1 MSEHTLHYGDISWT
15 MPMADKNLAAVLESN
30 PVSLPVME
38 PDQAVRE
45 ALRHPIGSPCLKD
58 IVSPGEKDR
67 LLVPD
72 VTRLWQS
79 PAVYVHVMVEELNAC
94 GIPDSDIL
102 IVTATGTHRAHVGD
116 EQARLLG
123 EDICRRIRVVDHDC
137 RDTAHL
143 VHVGDTS
150 RGTPVWFNSYA
161 MACDKIIITCGVVYH
176 FLAGFGGGG
185 KMLLPGI
192 AGYET
197 IQRHHKQALNPGFGN
212 GTNAD
217 VRSANMAD
225 SNIFHA
231 DIFEAA
237 AMARPC
243 FGLNVVV
250 NDDYRILKAFAGDWV
265 QSHAAACR
273 LVDSMEGVTIH
284 ERTPLVV
291 ASAGGYPKDINL
303 YQTIKLLSNALS
315 AVQPGGTPDPAF
327 PLFRRLRQP
336 RHGEADLCLQRHAGP
351 REGPARYVLH
361 RQLCGLPVRRGG
373 RETQPHPGDGHGC
386 RPCSAR
392 RSCTSATPWTRP
404 WTWPAISWGRS
415 WTCAPPSCRTAP
427 RPCPSWRSSGTRPA
441 RASPAGREAV
451 KNSAG
456 SAACKAGNPA
466 SPELARALANC
477 LSWRRVAIFDKYFKL
492 LKNTYKKPVLTLEAP
507 LPS

>member
-15 MPMADKNLAAVLESN
+15 MPVADKNLAAVLESN

-38 PDQAVRE
+38 PDQA
-45 ALRHPIGSPCLKD
+45 LRHPIGSPCLKD
-58 IVSPGEKDR
+58 IVNPGEKIC

-102 IVTATGTHRAHVGD
+102 IVTATGTHRAHMGD

-123 EDICRRIRVVDHDC
+123 EDICRRIPVIDHDC

-237 AMARPC
+237 SMARPC

-250 NDDYRILKAFAGDWV
+250 NDDYRIIKAFAGDWI

-273 LVDSMEGVTIH
+273 LVDSMEGVTIP

-291 ASAGGYPKDINL
+291 ASAGGYPKDINV
-303 YQTIKLLSNALS
+303 YQMQKTMENASCAVRKDGVVILLADCEEGSGSKVLEE
-315 AVQPGGTPDPAF
+315 T
-327 PLFRRLRQP
+327 FRRLKTP
-336 RHGEADLCLQRHAGP
+336 AAIKAELEANFKIGANKAYAITRP
-351 REGPARYVLH
+351 IEKARYILVTSLD
-361 RQLCGLPVRRGG
+361 RQLAKDMLFTGAVDTVEEALEIAKQYVG
-373 RETQPHPGDGHGC
+373 ETPDMILMPEG
-386 RPCSAR
+386 SL
-392 RSCTSATPWTRP
+392 TV
-404 WTWPAISWGRS
+404 
-415 WTCAPPSCRTAP
+415 P
-427 RPCPSWRSSGTRPA
+427 RV
-441 RASPAGREAV
+441 E
-451 KNSAG
+451 
-456 SAACKAGNPA
+456 
-466 SPELARALANC
+466 
-477 LSWRRVAIFDKYFKL
+477 
-492 LKNTYKKPVLTLEAP
+492 
-507 LPS
+507 

>member
-15 MPMADKNLAAVLESN
+15 MPVADKNLAAVLESN

-58 IVSPGEKDR
+58 IVNPGEKIC

-102 IVTATGTHRAHVGD
+102 IVTATGTHRAHMGD

-123 EDICRRIRVVDHDC
+123 EDICRRIRVIDHDC

-237 AMARPC
+237 SMARPC

-250 NDDYRILKAFAGDWV
+250 NDDYRIIKAFAGDWV

-273 LVDSMEGVTIH
+273 LVDSMEGVTIP

-315 AVQPGGTPDPAF
+315 AVQPGGTMILLSRCSEGFGNPD
-327 PLFRRLRQP
+327 
-336 RHGEADLCLQRHAGP
+336 
-351 REGPARYVLH
+351 V
-361 RQLCGLPVRRGG
+361 
-373 RETQPHPGDGHGC
+373 ETQICAYSDMQAREKALRDTFSIGSYVGFLFAEAAEKHNLILVTDMDAALFGKTKMHVCHSLDEALDKARHFLGQELDVRTIIMPHG
-386 RPCSAR
+386 
-392 RSCTSATPWTRP
+392 
-404 WTWPAISWGRS
+404 
-415 WTCAPPSCRTAP
+415 
-427 RPCPSWRSSGTRPA
+427 
-441 RASPAGREAV
+441 ASTLPKLAV
-451 KNSAG
+451 
-456 SAACKAGNPA
+456 
-466 SPELARALANC
+466 
-477 LSWRRVAIFDKYFKL
+477 
-492 LKNTYKKPVLTLEAP
+492 
-507 LPS
+507 

>member
-1 MSEHTLHYGDISWT
+1 MSEHTLHYCDISWT
-15 MPMADKNLAAVLESN
+15 MPVADKNLAAVLESN

-58 IVSPGEKDR
+58 IVNPGEKIC

-102 IVTATGTHRAHVGD
+102 IVTATGTHRAHMGD

-123 EDICRRIRVVDHDC
+123 EDICRRIRVIDHDC

-225 SNIFHA
+225 TNIFHA

-250 NDDYRILKAFAGDWV
+250 NDDYRIIKAFAGDWV

-273 LVDSMEGVTIH
+273 LVDSMEGVTIP

-315 AVQPGGTPDPAF
+315 AVQPGGTMILLSRCSEGFGNPD
-327 PLFRRLRQP
+327 
-336 RHGEADLCLQRHAGP
+336 
-351 REGPARYVLH
+351 V
-361 RQLCGLPVRRGG
+361 
-373 RETQPHPGDGHGC
+373 ETQICAYSDMQ
-386 RPCSAR
+386 AR
-392 RSCTSATPWTRP
+392 EKALRCLLYTSD
-404 WTWPAISWGRS
+404 
-415 WTCAPPSCRTAP
+415 
-427 RPCPSWRSSGTRPA
+427 
-441 RASPAGREAV
+441 
-451 KNSAG
+451 
-456 SAACKAGNPA
+456 AA
-466 SPELARALANC
+466 
-477 LSWRRVAIFDKYFKL
+477 DD
-492 LKNTYKKPVLTLEAP
+492 
-507 LPS
+507 

>member
-1 MSEHTLHYGDISWT
+1 MSEHTLHYGNISWT
-15 MPMADKNLAAVLESN
+15 MPVADKNLAAVLESN

-58 IVSPGEKDR
+58 IVNPGEKIC

-102 IVTATGTHRAHVGD
+102 IVTATGTHRAHMGD
-116 EQARLLG
+116 EQTRLLG
-123 EDICRRIRVVDHDC
+123 EDICRRIRVIDHDC

-225 SNIFHA
+225 TNIFHA

-250 NDDYRILKAFAGDWV
+250 NDDYRIIKAFAGDWV

-273 LVDSMEGVTIH
+273 LVDSMEGVTIP

-315 AVQPGGTPDPAF
+315 AVQPGGTMILLSRCSEGFGNPD
-327 PLFRRLRQP
+327 
-336 RHGEADLCLQRHAGP
+336 
-351 REGPARYVLH
+351 V
-361 RQLCGLPVRRGG
+361 
-373 RETQPHPGDGHGC
+373 ETQICAYSDMQAREKALRDTFSIGSYVGFLFAEAAEKHNLILVTDMDAALFGKTKMHVCHTLDEALDKARHFLGQELDVRTIIMPHG
-386 RPCSAR
+386 
-392 RSCTSATPWTRP
+392 
-404 WTWPAISWGRS
+404 
-415 WTCAPPSCRTAP
+415 
-427 RPCPSWRSSGTRPA
+427 PSWRSSDHRLA
-441 RASPAGREAV
+441 RISPVAAPVATWIPAGCAV
-451 KNSAG
+451 CTRAVPSG
-456 SAACKAGNPA
+456 RDRLSGNLLPGGD
-466 SPELARALANC
+466 PFFMQKRGLRQGG
-477 LSWRRVAIFDKYFKL
+477 KL
-492 LKNTYKKPVLTLEAP
+492 
-507 LPS
+507 

>member
-1 MSEHTLHYGDISWT
+1 MSEHTLHYGAISWT
-15 MPMADKNLAAVLESN
+15 MPVADKNLAAVLESN

-58 IVSPGEKDR
+58 IVNPGEKIC

-102 IVTATGTHRAHVGD
+102 IVTATGTHRAHMGD

-123 EDICRRIRVVDHDC
+123 EDICRRIRVIDHDC

-212 GTNAD
+212 T
-217 VRSANMAD
+217 
-225 SNIFHA
+225 
-231 DIFEAA
+231 
-237 AMARPC
+237 
-243 FGLNVVV
+243 
-250 NDDYRILKAFAGDWV
+250 
-265 QSHAAACR
+265 
-273 LVDSMEGVTIH
+273 VTIC
-284 ERTPLVV
+284 
-291 ASAGGYPKDINL
+291 
-303 YQTIKLLSNALS
+303 
-315 AVQPGGTPDPAF
+315 F
-327 PLFRRLRQP
+327 PSRIRLRQIAQF
-336 RHGEADLCLQRHAGP
+336 EFI
-351 REGPARYVLH
+351 
-361 RQLCGLPVRRGG
+361 PV
-373 RETQPHPGDGHGC
+373 
-386 RPCSAR
+386 
-392 RSCTSATPWTRP
+392 
-404 WTWPAISWGRS
+404 
-415 WTCAPPSCRTAP
+415 
-427 RPCPSWRSSGTRPA
+427 
-441 RASPAGREAV
+441 
-451 KNSAG
+451 
-456 SAACKAGNPA
+456 
-466 SPELARALANC
+466 
-477 LSWRRVAIFDKYFKL
+477 IFDIRRHRDL
-492 LKNTYKKPVLTLEAP
+492 R
-507 LPS
+507 

>member
-15 MPMADKNLAAVLESN
+15 MPVADKNLAAVLESN

-58 IVSPGEKDR
+58 IVNPGEKIC

-102 IVTATGTHRAHVGD
+102 IVTATGTHRAHMGD

-123 EDICRRIRVVDHDC
+123 EDICRRIRVIDHDC

-225 SNIFHA
+225 TNIFHA

-250 NDDYRILKAFAGDWV
+250 NDDYRIIKAFAGDWV

-273 LVDSMEGVTIH
+273 LVDSMEGVTIP

-315 AVQPGGTPDPAF
+315 AVQPGGTMILLSRCSEGFGNPDTDLIMNTKKIEQVGVKTTIITDEYAGQDGKSQSLADADPLADAVVTGGNANQVIVLPAMDKVIGT
-327 PLFRRLRQP
+327 LDYVDKIA
-336 RHGEADLCLQRHAGP
+336 GGHAGSL
-351 REGPARYVLH
+351 RE
-361 RQLCGLPVRRGG
+361 
-373 RETQPHPGDGHGC
+373 DGSIEAELQVITG
-386 RPCSAR
+386 
-392 RSCTSATPWTRP
+392 ATNEM
-404 WTWPAISWGRS
+404 GF
-415 WTCAPPSCRTAP
+415 
-427 RPCPSWRSSGTRPA
+427 
-441 RASPAGREAV
+441 
-451 KNSAG
+451 
-456 SAACKAGNPA
+456 
-466 SPELARALANC
+466 NC
-477 LSWRRVAIFDKYFKL
+477 LSAR
-492 LKNTYKKPVLTLEAP
+492 
-507 LPS
+507 